1 MALLSSRPE
10 LVEKFVLESV
20 DLETLHRWV
29 VTSAPWSPARWTRQR
44 AEALQEEVKPPL
56 GSSSLARWRVGG
68 HLTPTLTLTQFSLN
82 TDKRNMLEEMTGQL
96 REEGSASKGRI
107 MNELANCI
115 SAAVN
120 ADLVNVYLVET
131 EGEISLFPRQAGR
144 VTRQAVGSGRSIAA
158 HCAKVKD
165 IIRTDNSGRDPRF
178 PLGVLGFE
186 VSGGRPPPQGSGRV
200 LCHPICSDEEE
211 LEAVLEFV
219 RMRGAAFTEDDIEVS
234 FHRDFILL

>member
-1 MALLSSRPE
+1 M
-10 LVEKFVLESV
+10 
-20 DLETLHRWV
+20 
-29 VTSAPWSPARWTRQR
+29 
-44 AEALQEEVKPPL
+44 KPPL

-68 HLTPTLTLTQFSLN
+68 RHRPTLTLAQFSLN

-186 VSGGRPPPQGSGRV
+186 VSGVHPPPAGLRPRPLPPHLLRRGGAGGRPGVCQDEGRC
-200 LCHPICSDEEE
+200 LH
-211 LEAVLEFV
+211 
-219 RMRGAAFTEDDIEVS
+219 RG
-234 FHRDFILL
+234 